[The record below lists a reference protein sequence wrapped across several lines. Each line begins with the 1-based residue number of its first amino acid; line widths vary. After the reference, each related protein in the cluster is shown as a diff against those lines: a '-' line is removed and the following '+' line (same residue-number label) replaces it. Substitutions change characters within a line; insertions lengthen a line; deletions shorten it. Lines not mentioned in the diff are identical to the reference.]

1 MATAVMGASYV
12 GAAVAVK
19 PSMADEL
26 IPIRQIEAAAKSLFD
41 QGALHRWWPAGV
53 KSYEGMDP
61 VGREEFNA
69 IVERVLLAATN
80 TQHRGS
86 MRILGFMTGTSLDA
100 IDMAILETDG
110 ERITS
115 FGAAGEAAMPEA
127 LRALALEA
135 ITAGRAWKRG
145 EPEPNLFHHLSE
157 EIATAHAEAAAAFL
171 HANGLTWADIDLIG
185 FHGQT
190 VMHEAPKDGVAG
202 RTRQLGDGQLLARL
216 TGRPVAFDFRTAD
229 VAAGGQGA
237 PLAPI
242 YHVARAAASGLNPP
256 LAVLNIGGV
265 ANITAIDAEGRVVAF
280 DTGPGNGLIDQWV
293 ERHDLGRFD
302 LEGRLAASGRIDQA
316 ALARLMSHPFF
327 TAVGPKSLD
336 RYDFTLEPVEGLSP
350 ADGAATLTAF
360 TAESVALGLR
370 QTGVAAAGV
379 IVCGGGRKNMRL
391 LCELS
396 LSCRRPMI
404 TAERA
409 GWRGDAIEAEAFA
422 YLAAR
427 TLKGLPISFPGTT
440 GVGIPLAGGV
450 VVRP

>member
-1 MATAVMGASYV
+1 M
-12 GAAVAVK
+12 
-19 PSMADEL
+19 
-26 IPIRQIEAAAKSLFD
+26 
-41 QGALHRWWPAGV
+41 
-53 KSYEGMDP
+53 
-61 VGREEFNA
+61 
-69 IVERVLLAATN
+69 RV
-80 TQHRGS
+80 
-86 MRILGFMTGTSLDA
+86 LGFMTGTSLDA
-100 IDMAILETDG
+100 IDMAIVETDG
-110 ERITS
+110 TRITG
-115 FGAAGEAAMPEA
+115 FGAAGEEAMPEP

-157 EIATAHAEAAAAFL
+157 EIALAHHAAATRFL
-171 HANGLTWADIDLIG
+171 AANGLGWTDIDLIG

-190 VMHEAPKDGVAG
+190 VMHEAPKDGEPG
-202 RTRQLGDGQLLARL
+202 RTRQLGDGALLARL

-242 YHVARAAASGLNPP
+242 YHVARAEASGLTPP

-265 ANITAIDAEGRVVAF
+265 ANITVIDAAGQVSAF

-302 LEGRLAASGRIDQA
+302 AEGRLASTGRIDPT
-316 ALARLMSHPFF
+316 ALAELMRHPYF
-327 TAVGPKSLD
+327 AAPGPKSLD
-336 RYDFTLEPVEGLSP
+336 RYDFSMDPVVGLSP

-360 TAESVALGLR
+360 TAETIALALA
-370 QTGVAAAGV
+370 QTGVSAAGV
-379 IVCGGGRKNMRL
+379 IVCGGGRRNPVL
-391 LCELS
+391 LSEIGLR
-396 LSCRRPMI
+396 CRRPII

-440 GVGIPLAGGV
+440 GVGQPLGGGV
-450 VVRP
+450 IAEPSPRALR

>member
-1 MATAVMGASYV
+1 
-12 GAAVAVK
+12 
-19 PSMADEL
+19 
-26 IPIRQIEAAAKSLFD
+26 
-41 QGALHRWWPAGV
+41 
-53 KSYEGMDP
+53 
-61 VGREEFNA
+61 
-69 IVERVLLAATN
+69 
-80 TQHRGS
+80 

-110 ERITS
+110 ERITA
-115 FGAAGEAAMPEA
+115 FGAAGEAAMPEP

-135 ITAGRAWKRG
+135 IAAGRAWRRG

-157 EIATAHAEAAAAFL
+157 EIAQAHHAAGAKFLAA
-171 HANGLTWADIDLIG
+171 HGLDWSDIDLIG

-190 VMHEAPKDGVAG
+190 VMHEAPTDAGPG

-229 VAAGGQGA
+229 VTAGGQGA

-242 YHVARAAASGLNPP
+242 YHVARAEASGLKPP

-265 ANITAIDAEGRVVAF
+265 ANLTAIDGGGRVTAF

-302 LEGRLAASGRIDQA
+302 DEGRLAASGRVDPA
-316 ALARLMSHPFF
+316 ALGRLMDHPFF
-327 TAVGPKSLD
+327 AAPGPKSLD
-336 RYDFTLEPVEGLSP
+336 RYDFNLQPVEGLSP
-350 ADGAATLTAF
+350 ADGAATLVAF

-370 QTGVAAAGV
+370 QTGVGPAAL
-379 IVCGGGRKNMRL
+379 IVCGGGRRNLQILR
-391 LCELS
+391 ELS
-396 LSCRRPMI
+396 LRTRRPVI

-440 GVGIPLAGGV
+440 GVAAPMAGGV
-450 VVRP
+450 VVEP

>member
-1 MATAVMGASYV
+1 M
-12 GAAVAVK
+12 
-19 PSMADEL
+19 
-26 IPIRQIEAAAKSLFD
+26 
-41 QGALHRWWPAGV
+41 
-53 KSYEGMDP
+53 
-61 VGREEFNA
+61 
-69 IVERVLLAATN
+69 RV
-80 TQHRGS
+80 
-86 MRILGFMTGTSLDA
+86 LGFMTGTSLDA

-110 ERITS
+110 ERITG
-115 FGAAGEAAMPEA
+115 FGAAGETAMPED
-127 LRALALEA
+127 LRVLALEA
-135 ITAGRAWKRG
+135 IAAGRAWKRG

-157 EIATAHAEAAAAFL
+157 EIATAHHRAATAFL
-171 HANGLTWADIDLIG
+171 KAQGLGWSDIDLIG

-190 VMHEAPKDGVAG
+190 VMHEAPRKNASGDGVPG

-242 YHVARAAASGLNPP
+242 YHVARAQASGLSPP

-265 ANITAIDAEGRVVAF
+265 ANITVIDKDGRVQAF

-302 LEGRLAASGRIDQA
+302 AEGALAASGRIDPD
-316 ALARLMSHPFF
+316 ALAELMRHPFF
-327 TAVGPKSLD
+327 EAIGPKSLD
-336 RYDFTLEPVEGLSP
+336 RYDFALAPVEGLSP
-350 ADGAATLTAF
+350 ADGAATLAAF
-360 TAESVALGLR
+360 TAEAVALGLR
-370 QTGVAAAGV
+370 QTGVAPAAV
-379 IVCGGGRKNMRL
+379 IVCGGGRRNLQILR
-391 LCELS
+391 ELG
-396 LSCRRPMI
+396 LRTRRPMI

-440 GVGIPLAGGV
+440 GVGMPMTGGV
-450 VVRP
+450 VVEP

>member
-1 MATAVMGASYV
+1 
-12 GAAVAVK
+12 
-19 PSMADEL
+19 
-26 IPIRQIEAAAKSLFD
+26 
-41 QGALHRWWPAGV
+41 
-53 KSYEGMDP
+53 
-61 VGREEFNA
+61 
-69 IVERVLLAATN
+69 
-80 TQHRGS
+80 

-110 ERITS
+110 ERITG
-115 FGAAGEAAMPEA
+115 FGAAGEAAMPED
-127 LRALALEA
+127 LRALALDA
-135 ITAGRAWKRG
+135 IAAGRAWRRG

-157 EIATAHAEAAAAFL
+157 EIAKAHHTAASAFL
-171 HANGLTWADIDLIG
+171 QANGLAWSDIDLIG

-202 RTRQLGDGQLLARL
+202 RTRQLGDGALLARL
-216 TGRPVAFDFRTAD
+216 TGRRVAFDFRTAD
-229 VAAGGQGA
+229 VMAGGQGA

-265 ANITAIDAEGRVVAF
+265 ANITAIDGDGRVVAF
-280 DTGPGNGLIDQWV
+280 DTGPGNGLIDEWV

-302 LEGRLAASGRIDQA
+302 LEGRLAASGRVDRA
-316 ALARLMSHPFF
+316 VLAKLMSHPFF
-327 TAVGPKSLD
+327 QTVGPKSLD
-336 RYDFTLEPVEGLSP
+336 RYDFTLEPVVGLSP
-350 ADGAATLTAF
+350 ADGAATLAAF
-360 TAESVALGLR
+360 TAQSVALGLF
-370 QTGVAAAGV
+370 QTGVAPGAL
-379 IVCGGGRKNMRL
+379 IVCGGGRKNLQILREIGL
-391 LCELS
+391 RT
-396 LSCRRPMI
+396 RRPML

-450 VVRP
+450 VVEP

>member
-1 MATAVMGASYV
+1 
-12 GAAVAVK
+12 
-19 PSMADEL
+19 
-26 IPIRQIEAAAKSLFD
+26 
-41 QGALHRWWPAGV
+41 
-53 KSYEGMDP
+53 
-61 VGREEFNA
+61 
-69 IVERVLLAATN
+69 
-80 TQHRGS
+80 
-86 MRILGFMTGTSLDA
+86 MTGTSLDA

-115 FGAAGEAAMPEA
+115 FGAAGEQVMSED

-135 ITAGRAWKRG
+135 IAAGRAWKRG
-145 EPEPNLFHHLSE
+145 EPEPNLFHHLSG
-157 EIATAHAEAAAAFL
+157 EIAKAHHTAASAFL
-171 HANGLTWADIDLIG
+171 KANGLEWSDIDLIG

-202 RTRQLGDGQLLARL
+202 RTRQLGDGALLARL

-229 VAAGGQGA
+229 VTAGGQGA

-256 LAVLNIGGV
+256 LAVLNLGGV
-265 ANITAIDAEGRVVAF
+265 ANITAIDGDGRVVAF
-280 DTGPGNGLIDQWV
+280 DTGPGNGLIDEWV

-302 LEGRLAASGRIDQA
+302 LEGRLAASGKIDRA
-316 ALARLMSHPFF
+316 ALAKLMSHPFF
-327 TAVGPKSLD
+327 QTVGPKSLD
-336 RYDFTLEPVEGLSP
+336 RYDFNLGPVEGLSP
-350 ADGAATLTAF
+350 ADGAATLAAF

-370 QTGVAAAGV
+370 QTGVAPAAM
-379 IVCGGGRKNMRL
+379 IVCGGGRKNLQILREIGL
-391 LCELS
+391 RT
-396 LSCRRPMI
+396 RRCML

-440 GVGIPLAGGV
+440 GVGIPLTGGV
-450 VVRP
+450 VVEP